1 MKNFFLEK
9 TSSKLEVGDTIGN
22 ENLHKTLSIPFFLI
36 LKKFLCHLRMLKYI
50 YLKKKTFKFIY
61 WPLDMI
67 PVLEVTLVVSSF
79 PQES

>member
-36 LKKFLCHLRMLKYI
+36 LKKFFMSLKNVEIYLFKKEDIYI
-50 YLKKKTFKFIY
+50 YILT
-61 WPLDMI
+61 
-67 PVLEVTLVVSSF
+67 T
-79 PQES
+79 